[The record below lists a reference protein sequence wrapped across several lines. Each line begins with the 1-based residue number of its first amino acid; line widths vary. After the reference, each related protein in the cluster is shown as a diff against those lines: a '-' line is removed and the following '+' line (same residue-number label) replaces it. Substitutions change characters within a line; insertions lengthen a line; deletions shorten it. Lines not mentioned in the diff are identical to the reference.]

1 MRPTRIIG
9 KNKAGLKEKS
19 HGSVLNIDMKFLIIA
34 HFPLANCSGEQSSS

>member
-1 MRPTRIIG
+1 MRKIRIIG

-34 HFPLANCSGEQSSS
+34 HSPLANCNGEQSPS